1 MENKSNDLSIIILNY
16 NSQSW
21 LEKLLFS
28 LKSNYLSKT
37 KYQIE
42 VIVVDNASTD
52 DSVRF
57 IKSLEWIRLIQSS
70 HNGGFAYG
78 NNLAIKEN
86 QARYIMLLN
95 SDTEFPEE
103 GSNLDVLIDYLD
115 THEKTGIISPKVE
128 LTNCAPDWACH
139 RGEPTPWAGFTYF
152 MGLEEVFPKFR
163 LFSQYHQRY
172 KKLNEIHSI
181 DACTG
186 AAMMVRTSAIKKA
199 GLLDEQFFM
208 YAEDIDWCRSFREA
222 GYQVIFHPEVK
233 VIHHKYKSGMEN
245 VSRTS
250 KTMAKTWF
258 YDTML
263 QYYDKHYKEK
273 YPNIFRS
280 ILKCFISIRKKSFRL

>member
-1 MENKSNDLSIIILNY
+1 MENESKDLSIIILNY
-16 NSQSW
+16 NSQIW

-37 KYQIE
+37 KYLIE

-52 DSVRF
+52 DSVSF
-57 IKSLEWIRLIQSS
+57 IKSLEWIRLIESN

-78 NNLAIKEN
+78 NNLAIKEC

-103 GSNLDVLIDYLD
+103 GSNLDVLINYLD
-115 THEKTGIISPKVE
+115 THEKTGVISPKVE
-128 LTNCAPDWACH
+128 LTNGNLDWACH
-139 RGEPTPWAGFTYF
+139 RGEPTPWAGLTYF
-152 MGLEEVFPKFR
+152 TGLEKLFPKFR
-163 LFSQYHQRY
+163 IFAQYHQRY
-172 KKLNEIHSI
+172 KNLNEIHSI

-186 AAMMVRTSAIKKA
+186 AAMMVRTSAIIKT
-199 GLLDEQFFM
+199 GLLDERFFM

-233 VIHHKYKSGMEN
+233 IFHHKYKSGMEN
-245 VSRTS
+245 ASQTS
-250 KTMAKTWF
+250 QTMAKTWF
-258 YDTML
+258 YNTML

-273 YPNIFRS
+273 YPNISRS
-280 ILKCFISIRKKSFRL
+280 ILKCFISIRKKSFLR

>member
-16 NSQSW
+16 NSQCW

-57 IKSLEWIRLIQSS
+57 IKSLEWIRLIESN

-78 NNLAIKEN
+78 NNLAIKGN

-115 THEKTGIISPKVE
+115 KHEKTGIITPKVE
-128 LTNCAPDWACH
+128 LTNGDPDWACH

-152 MGLEEVFPKFR
+152 TGLEKLFPKSRIFA
-163 LFSQYHQRY
+163 QYHQRY
-172 KKLNEIHSI
+172 KNLNEIHSI

-186 AAMMVRTSAIKKA
+186 AAMMVRTSAIRKA
-199 GLLDEQFFM
+199 GLLDERFFM
-208 YAEDIDWCRSFREA
+208 YAEDIDWCKNFREA

-250 KTMAKTWF
+250 KTMAKAWF

-263 QYYDKHYKEK
+263 QYYDKHYQAK
-273 YPNIFRS
+273 YPRAFRN
-280 ILKCFISIRKKSFRL
+280 ILKCFISIRKNSFR